1 MRTKRR
7 FTEEFKRSATAR
19 LQAASMAEVA
29 RACGVSVSVLH
40 RWRKQFGNHSSAAYS
55 ERRKF
60 TREFKEAAVRRLE
73 RGDPIPEVCRFC
85 RVSANTLHRWRKE
98 FRDYGAQAF
107 SGYGKSRLPAEPAQV
122 IVVRLTREE
131 HQRFKA
137 ACSRSRAHSL
147 SEFARAHLRRPP
159 PELSAS
165 EFLERLNRL
174 VAGVLRLV
182 SAVRRVQRS

>member
-1 MRTKRR
+1 LRTKRR
-7 FTEEFKRSATAR
+7 FTEAFKRSAIAR
-19 LQAASMAEVA
+19 LQGASMAEVA

-40 RWRKQFGNHSSAAYS
+40 RWRKQFGKHSSAVPS

-60 TREFKEAAVRRLE
+60 PREFKEAAVRRLE
-73 RGDPIPEVCRFC
+73 RGDSVPEVCRLC
-85 RVSANTLHRWRKE
+85 RVDANTLHRWRKE

-107 SGYGKSRLPAEPAQV
+107 SGYGKSRLPTEPAQT

-131 HQRFKA
+131 HQRLKA

-159 PELSAS
+159 PELSAR

-174 VAGVLRLV
+174 AAGVLRLS
-182 SAVRRVQRS
+182 SAIQRAQRN

>member
-1 MRTKRR
+1 
-7 FTEEFKRSATAR
+7 
-19 LQAASMAEVA
+19 MAEVA
-29 RACGVSVSVLH
+29 RACGVSASVLH
-40 RWRKQFGNHSSAAYS
+40 RWRKQFGNHSNAARS

-60 TREFKEAAVRRLE
+60 TREFKEAAVGRLE
-73 RGDPIPEVCRFC
+73 RGDPIAEVCRCC

-107 SGYGKSRLPAEPAQV
+107 SGYGKSRLPEEPAQT

-147 SEFARAHLRRPP
+147 SEFAGVYLRRRP

-174 VAGVLRLV
+174 VAR
-182 SAVRRVQRS
+182 VRRLIPAIQRHQAPGPNPQFS